1 MHYCTHQFNDFELA
15 TQHLTDE
22 ELGIYVR
29 LRDRYLSSEI
39 PLQCEWIAMA
49 MRTHCEQAVN
59 NVLSFMFKK
68 GDGYWFSEELD
79 EMIAAYQEKA
89 EKASKSAKA
98 RWNKSDRKANANQME
113 CERNANAMRTHS
125 ECNADA
131 MLTKN
136 LELKTYTDIEKKEI
150 KKKESLVKPDD
161 VAHELFVEWVNFK
174 RSVSKAKPS
183 QRMIDAIE
191 REASLAGMTTS
202 QAMITQME
210 HGWQGFKADYVK
222 KGNGSSYKNSS
233 FEFGPRDP
241 EPDWS
246 SIDYGESGPL

>member
-1 MHYCTHQFNDFELA
+1 MHFYTLNIGDFSSQTVGMDNE
-15 TQHLTDE
+15 QV
-22 ELGIYVR
+22 GIFVR
-29 LRDRYLSSEI
+29 LVNRFVSTEKPITEGWLSLAFQNETKEKLLVILDGLFEKTSDGWVYL
-39 PLQCEWIAMA
+39 PA
-49 MRTHCEQAVN
+49 QAWLDEYQNKVETLRAN
-59 NVLSFMFKK
+59 GKK
-68 GDGYWFSEELD
+68 GGRPRKEKPEENQLVSNCLTN
-79 EMIAAYQEKA
+79 ESNCQAIVKATNNQEPIT
-89 EKASKSAKA
+89 
-98 RWNKSDRKANANQME
+98 NNHIN
-113 CERNANAMRTHS
+113 
-125 ECNADA
+125 
-131 MLTKN
+131 
-136 LELKTYTDIEKKEI
+136 KEI